1 MVNLKLFVMQEPIDN
16 DLREILTREEELMMM
31 EREELIKHINR
42 LEAEF
47 YANQQDIEELP
58 W

>member
-1 MVNLKLFVMQEPIDN
+1 MQEPIDN

-31 EREELIKHINR
+31 DREELIKHINR
-42 LEAEF
+42 LEAEH
-47 YANQQDIEELP
+47 YAKQADIEELP